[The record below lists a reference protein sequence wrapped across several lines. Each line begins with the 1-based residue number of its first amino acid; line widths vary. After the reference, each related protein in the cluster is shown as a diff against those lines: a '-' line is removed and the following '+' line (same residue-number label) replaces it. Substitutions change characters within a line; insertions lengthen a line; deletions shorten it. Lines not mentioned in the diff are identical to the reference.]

1 MAYHLPA
8 MPIWSVHDPDAMAVL
23 FRESLTAGTSR
34 FSACEEAASVVTAR
48 RDMGTPVV
56 HLLMDAA
63 RRALRAV
70 LNMTNFDWC
79 GEKNSGKGREW
90 KREGGSEMVM
100 INEDPPMRINS

>member
-1 MAYHLPA
+1 MAYHPPA
-8 MPIWSVHDPDAMAVL
+8 MHTWSVHDPEASAVG
-23 FRESLTAGTSR
+23 FRESLTAGTSP

-48 RDMGTPVV
+48 LDIGTQVV
-56 HLLMDAA
+56 HLLTGAA

-70 LNMTNFDWC
+70 LNMTNFNWC

-100 INEDPPMRINS
+100 INGDPPMRINS